1 MIRSFLAA
9 LLTMSCLPAAIVA
22 QGPAPFDI
30 QVELSFEEAS
40 GDEGMRKEL
49 ELQLLSELRRAGCFR
64 SVARLTHRVDEG
76 TAVDTEML
84 RLTVAVTELFEETTY
99 DTSLAQRS
107 GPGARP
113 GLELAY
119 TSRIRAVM
127 AVTLEHPASGRALRT
142 RHLRGNGTHR
152 PALPGQDARHTA
164 LREATMNAARAVRR
178 FVCKGGAK
186 RLRKEIGASP
196 GP

>member
-1 MIRSFLAA
+1 MIRPFLAA

-40 GDEGMRKEL
+40 GDEGMRMEL

-64 SVARLTHRVDEG
+64 SVAPVADGIDEG
-76 TAVDTEML
+76 TATDEETL
-84 RLTVAVTELFEETTY
+84 RLSVAVTELFEETTY
-99 DTSLAQRS
+99 DTSVAQRS
-107 GPGARP
+107 DPRAPG
-113 GLELAY
+113 EVEMSY

-127 AVTLEHPASGRALRT
+127 RVSLEHPASGRVLRT
-142 RHLRGNGTHR
+142 KRLHGAGAHR
-152 PALPGQDARHTA
+152 PQMLGQDARDMA
-164 LREATMNAARAVRR
+164 LRAATINAARAVRS

-186 RLRKEIGASP
+186 RLRKEISASS